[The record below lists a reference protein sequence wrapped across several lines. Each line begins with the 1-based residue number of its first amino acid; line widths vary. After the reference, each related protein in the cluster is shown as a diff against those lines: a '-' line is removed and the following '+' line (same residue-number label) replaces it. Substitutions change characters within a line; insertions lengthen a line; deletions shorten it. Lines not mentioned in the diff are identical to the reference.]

1 MLVNN
6 LLIEAFR
13 RIDEETVCGLA
24 ALCEFDQARWLG
36 VRRTDTES
44 RLGPASIVEPE
55 TRYTKTSFPERLLAV
70 EAARRPFF
78 SYTEPWTVP
87 PWTLNVL
94 APPQGFVA
102 QALNAEL
109 LDGSGQIRFRAA
121 HDDGRLFYF
130 ALFRGNGD
138 RIGFETKARFAHDP
152 AAADR
157 EAARA
162 DRVASSNWKN
172 LWAAAAAPLSAAS
185 EVVSTAAAIKTLL
198 G

>member
-1 MLVNN
+1 MRVNN

-13 RIDEETVCGLA
+13 GIDEETVRGLA
-24 ALCEFDQARWLG
+24 ALCEFDQARRLG

-44 RLGPASIVEPE
+44 RLGPAGIVERE
-55 TRYTKTSFPERLLAV
+55 TRYTKTSFPERLLTL

-87 PWTLNVL
+87 PLTLSVI
-94 APPQGFVA
+94 APPRSFVA

-109 LDGSGQIRFRAA
+109 LDGSGQIRFRTA
-121 HDDGRLFYF
+121 HDDGRLFYC
-130 ALFRGNGD
+130 ALFQGNGD
-138 RIGFETKARFAHDP
+138 RIGFETKARFARDP

-162 DRVASSNWKN
+162 DRVASSNWKRC
-172 LWAAAAAPLSAAS
+172 WAEAAGPLSTAG
-185 EVVSTAAAIKTLL
+185 EVVSTAAAIKALL